1 MSGLD
6 QSQSAEAFDDDEEV
20 APSIWESFCGGLGGL
35 GGLGVKV
42 SQRRVLTQ

>member
-35 GGLGVKV
+35 GVKV